1 MKKSIIVILF
11 IASISFSLQ
20 AGSYAGDFLVIGNG
34 VRAAGMGGAF
44 SAVANDAS
52 AIYWNSSGISQL
64 RKTEVGLTRAFLYKN
79 LAAYDNFNFCQPLPN
94 NVTIGFNWTR
104 LTVDDIPVFLEEHL
118 VNNVDFRSSFYEY
131 NLTGVPDGKIR
142 STDDVLQ
149 ISFAKHVHH
158 DLSLGWLFFDLPFD
172 LHFGGNIKYIKRK
185 IDDNVGSGTGFD
197 TSLLIRTDL
206 GVLLERDWIG
216 EFAFGINFQDVGGTT
231 ITWDTDSNNE
241 DKILFNTKLG
251 MAFFQPIEALD
262 SKLTLSTD
270 IDYIY
275 SKTYHHGIEISYKD
289 YVDVRMG
296 LQNSDFSAGLSIK
309 LYEFVLDY
317 AFITNVIANTNRI
330 GLRFTF

>member
-1 MKKSIIVILF
+1 MRKIIFILVLILLSYSI
-11 IASISFSLQ
+11 Q

-52 AIYWNSSGISQL
+52 AIYWNSSGLSQL
-64 RKTEVGLTRAFLYKN
+64 RRTEVSLMRAFLYQN
-79 LAAYDNFNFCQPLPN
+79 LASYDNFNFCQPLPN
-94 NVTIGFNWTR
+94 EVTIGFNWTR
-104 LTVDDIPVFLEEHL
+104 LTVDDIPVFLEAHL
-118 VNNVDFRSSFYEY
+118 VKNVDFRSSFYEF
-131 NLTGVPDGKIR
+131 NLSGIPDGKIT

-185 IDDNVGSGTGFD
+185 IDENVGSGTGFD
-197 TSLLIRTDL
+197 TSILVRTDL
-206 GVLLERDWIG
+206 GVLLERDYIG
-216 EFAFGINFQDVGGTT
+216 DFAFGLNFQNVGGTT
-231 ITWDTDSNNE
+231 ITWDTDSSNE

-251 MAFFQPIEALD
+251 LAFFQPIEAFH
-262 SKLTLSTD
+262 SNITLSTD

-275 SKTYHHGIEISYKD
+275 NKTYHHGLEISYKD
-289 YVDVRMG
+289 NVEGRVG
-296 LQNSDFSAGLSIK
+296 LQNGDFSAGLSLK
-309 LYEFVLDY
+309 LYEFILDY
-317 AFITNVIANTNRI
+317 AFITNVIANTNRV